1 MCLLVSSFCTVPVT
15 KLGRQDKAAKP
26 FGVVPH
32 CSAALFLLQSV
43 LAPAAYPRQFGAPGQ
58 SAPASEPPP
67 SAAAPPSEA
76 APPARARRASRRGVA
91 AMSVRS
97 LALLIA
103 AACTVGDAAELKPPA
118 SGHHDGATSPDSDQC
133 ANKADRGA
141 SALGLVEDDT
151 ALHASV
157 TVVATDGIKGYTT
170 YRVGVKLHD
179 KAANIY
185 TILCEHR
192 RRCPVSVRSRLTL
205 PQRLQRRLPSNA
217 RSSGL
222 SSGDAVWCQHRRSE
236 PRILRRDGG
245 VRV

>member
-1 MCLLVSSFCTVPVT
+1 MPVCLFVR
-15 KLGRQDKAAKP
+15 K
-26 FGVVPH
+26 
-32 CSAALFLLQSV
+32 V
-43 LAPAAYPRQFGAPGQ
+43 LAPAAYPRQFGPQGQ
-58 SAPASEPPP
+58 SAPVTDRRSKACL

-76 APPARARRASRRGVA
+76 APPARARRASRRGDA
-91 AMSVRS
+91 AMNVRS
-97 LALLIA
+97 LALLA
-103 AACTVGDAAELKPPA
+103 AACTVGGVGDAAELKPPA
-118 SGHHDGATSPDSDQC
+118 SGGLSDRC
-133 ANKADRGA
+133 ANGADRGA
-141 SALGLVEDDT
+141 SAAGLLEDDT

-185 TILCEHR
+185 TILCEPR
-192 RRCPVSVRSRLTL
+192 RRCPVSARSRLTL
-205 PQRLQRRLPSNA
+205 RQRLQRRLPSNA